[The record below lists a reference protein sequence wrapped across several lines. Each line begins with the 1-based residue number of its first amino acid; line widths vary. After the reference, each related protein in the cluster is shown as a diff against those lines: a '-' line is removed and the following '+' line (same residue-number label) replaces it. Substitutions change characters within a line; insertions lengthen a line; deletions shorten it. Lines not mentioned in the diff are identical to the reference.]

1 MIATRQRISDVAATS
16 QFVANK
22 NRRRALIALG
32 LFAAILVIF
41 GVRTVISGITGFLVS
56 APFLAIQLG
65 LGLAFGIVQFFGIMW
80 FLSRPRKYTIK
91 PDDPQI
97 GMSFEN
103 YRGQPDLLAHARS
116 TVSILQGVKAFEERG
131 GEMPKGMLL
140 SGSPGT
146 GKTFLAAVIASEA
159 NLPFIYID
167 ASSLRGMF
175 IGMTEM
181 MVMKLFRDARG
192 LGRKYARPGER
203 GACIVFMDEIDSIGM
218 NRGGQQGG
226 GMMMGGMMMGGGTGL
241 NTLLN
246 QMDSLGD
253 HIEDRWKYKMLRW
266 FGLVRG
272 PVRNKPLVFVIG
284 ATNRPSVLDPALTR
298 PGRLDRILEVHRPDA
313 DGRRDIITHYLAS
326 KAHDPEI
333 PMELL
338 INDSMGWTP
347 IMIKTII
354 NEALIHAHDEGRE
367 RLDYKDWLNA
377 ADERSL
383 GIKQPIRAWN
393 LTDRRE
399 TAYHEA
405 GHAVVA
411 RYMRPEHRISKA
423 TIIRRGHALGYVQQR
438 PREERTSLYARSIE
452 TQIMVALAGHVVEDK
467 FLDTLT
473 TGPSSDLQAA
483 TLAAQDYVGW
493 LAMGPTKL
501 VLPVQA
507 GQMPP
512 GPVMVAAHEL
522 LDQLYEETERLLRDK
537 EPAIHHLAKALMDRD
552 ELIGE
557 ELEEVF
563 SEVEAMY
570 PHLTRSFDRKIIQ
583 FRSFAPREGAGAAW
597 GAAGQAPPQ
606 EQQPAA
612 RMPGDGDDVIEQP
625 TWRPPLKPPM
635 DAQIG
640 FETPVVAPAPVETS
654 WPGRSESFTS

>member
-1 MIATRQRISDVAATS
+1 MIATRQRLSDVAATS
-16 QFVANK
+16 QHVANK
-22 NRRRALIALG
+22 NRRRALIVLG
-32 LFAAILVIF
+32 LFALILVVF
-41 GVRTVISGITGFLVS
+41 GVRTVISGITGFLLS

-116 TVSILQGVKAFEERG
+116 TVGILQGVKAFEQRG

-167 ASSLRGMF
+167 ASSLQGMF
-175 IGMTEM
+175 IGVSQLMI
-181 MVMKLFRDARG
+181 MKLFRDARG
-192 LGRKYARPGER
+192 LARKYAQPGQR
-203 GACIVFMDEIDSIGM
+203 GACIMFLDEIDSIGVA
-218 NRGGQQGG
+218 RGGQNGG
-226 GMMMGGMMMGGGTGL
+226 AMPMGGMMGMMGGTMGL

-246 QMDSLGD
+246 QMDSLTD
-253 HIEDRWKYKMLRW
+253 LVEDRWAHKVLRW
-266 FGLVRG
+266 FGLERG
-272 PVRNKPLVFVIG
+272 PVKNKPLVFVIG
-284 ATNRPSVLDPALTR
+284 ATNRPSVLDQALTR
-298 PGRLDRILEVHRPDA
+298 PGRLDRILEVHVPDA
-313 DGRRDIITHYLAS
+313 EGRTDIIQHYLPS
-326 KAHDPEI
+326 KAHDRDLS
-333 PMELL
+333 MELL
-338 INDSMGWTP
+338 VNDSMGWTP

-354 NEALIHAHDEGRE
+354 NEALIHAHQAGRE
-367 RLDYKDWLNA
+367 FLTYKDWLDA
-377 ADERSL
+377 ADERAL
-383 GIKQPIRAWN
+383 GLKQPIRAWN

-399 TAYHEA
+399 VAYHEA
-405 GHAVVA
+405 GHAVAA
-411 RYMRPEHRISKA
+411 RYLRPEHRISKA
-423 TIIRRGHALGYVQQR
+423 TVSRGDLALGFVQQR
-438 PREERTSLYARSIE
+438 PREERASLYAGSIE
-452 TQIMVALAGHVVEDK
+452 PQIMVALAGHVLEDR
-467 FLDTLT
+467 FLDKIT

-501 VLPVQA
+501 VLPVQP

-512 GPVMVAAHEL
+512 GPVMVAAHEM
-522 LDQLYEETERLLRDK
+522 LDQLYEETERLLREK

-552 ELIGE
+552 ELIAE

-597 GAAGQAPPQ
+597 GQAGQAAPQ

-612 RMPGDGDDVIEQP
+612 RMPGDEGDVI
-625 TWRPPLKPPM
+625 
-635 DAQIG
+635 
-640 FETPVVAPAPVETS
+640 
-654 WPGRSESFTS
+654 

>member
-1 MIATRQRISDVAATS
+1 MIATRQRLSDVAATS
-16 QFVANK
+16 QHVANK
-22 NRRRALIALG
+22 NRRRALIVLG
-32 LFAAILVIF
+32 LFALILVVF
-41 GVRTVISGITGFLVS
+41 GVRTVISGITGFLLS

-65 LGLAFGIVQFFGIMW
+65 LGLAFGIVQIFGIMW

-116 TVSILQGVKAFEERG
+116 TVGILQGVKAFEQRG

-192 LGRKYARPGER
+192 LARKYARPGER

-253 HIEDRWKYKMLRW
+253 HIEDRWKYKVLRW
-266 FGLVRG
+266 FGIVRG
-272 PVRNKPLVFVIG
+272 PARKKPLVFVIG

-298 PGRLDRILEVHRPDA
+298 PGRLDRILEVHVPDA
-313 DGRRDIITHYLAS
+313 EGRSDILQHYLSS
-326 KAHDPEI
+326 KAHDPELS
-333 PMELL
+333 MELL
-338 INDSMGWTP
+338 VNDSMGWTP

-354 NEALIHAHDEGRE
+354 NEALIHAHQDGRE
-367 RLDYKDWLNA
+367 QLDYKDWLNA

-405 GHAVVA
+405 GHA
-411 RYMRPEHRISKA
+411 
-423 TIIRRGHALGYVQQR
+423 
-438 PREERTSLYARSIE
+438 
-452 TQIMVALAGHVVEDK
+452 
-467 FLDTLT
+467 
-473 TGPSSDLQAA
+473 
-483 TLAAQDYVGW
+483 
-493 LAMGPTKL
+493 
-501 VLPVQA
+501 
-507 GQMPP
+507 
-512 GPVMVAAHEL
+512 
-522 LDQLYEETERLLRDK
+522 
-537 EPAIHHLAKALMDRD
+537 
-552 ELIGE
+552 
-557 ELEEVF
+557 
-563 SEVEAMY
+563 
-570 PHLTRSFDRKIIQ
+570 
-583 FRSFAPREGAGAAW
+583 
-597 GAAGQAPPQ
+597 
-606 EQQPAA
+606 
-612 RMPGDGDDVIEQP
+612 
-625 TWRPPLKPPM
+625 
-635 DAQIG
+635 
-640 FETPVVAPAPVETS
+640 
-654 WPGRSESFTS
+654 

>member
-1 MIATRQRISDVAATS
+1 MIATRQRLRDVAVTS
-16 QFVANK
+16 QFVANR
-22 NRRRALIALG
+22 NRRRALITLG
-32 LFAAILVIF
+32 ILAVILVVF
-41 GVRTVISGITGFLVS
+41 GARAVIAGITGFLVS

-97 GMSFEN
+97 GMTFDN
-103 YRGQPDLLAHARS
+103 YRGQPDLLAHASS
-116 TVSILQGVKAFEERG
+116 TVGILQGVKAFEQRG

-192 LGRKYARPGER
+192 LARKYARPGER

-253 HIEDRWKYKMLRW
+253 HIEDRFRYKVLRW

-284 ATNRPSVLDPALTR
+284 ATNRPAVLDAALTR
-298 PGRLDRILEVHRPDA
+298 PGRLDRILEVHKPDA
-313 DGRRDIITHYLAS
+313 DGRRDIIAHYLSS
-326 KAHDPEI
+326 KAHDPEM

-338 INDSMGWTP
+338 VNDSMGWTP

-354 NEALIHAHDEGRE
+354 NEALIHAHDDGRDQ
-367 RLDYKDWLNA
+367 LDYKDWLNA

-411 RYMRPEHRISKA
+411 RYLRPEHRDLQGDDHPPRPCA
-423 TIIRRGHALGYVQQR
+423 GLRPAAPAGGTDLAVRAVHRDADDGLAGRARRRGQV
-438 PREERTSLYARSIE
+438 PRFVDDGPLERSP
-452 TQIMVALAGHVVEDK
+452 VGH
-467 FLDTLT
+467 
-473 TGPSSDLQAA
+473 
-483 TLAAQDYVGW
+483 
-493 LAMGPTKL
+493 
-501 VLPVQA
+501 
-507 GQMPP
+507 
-512 GPVMVAAHEL
+512 
-522 LDQLYEETERLLRDK
+522 
-537 EPAIHHLAKALMDRD
+537 
-552 ELIGE
+552 
-557 ELEEVF
+557 
-563 SEVEAMY
+563 
-570 PHLTRSFDRKIIQ
+570 
-583 FRSFAPREGAGAAW
+583 PRGAGLRGLARDGSYQAR
-597 GAAGQAPPQ
+597 AAGAGRTD
-606 EQQPAA
+606 AA
-612 RMPGDGDDVIEQP
+612 GSGDGRGPRDA
-625 TWRPPLKPPM
+625 RPAVRG
-635 DAQIG
+635 DG
-640 FETPVVAPAPVETS
+640 APAPRKGTGHPSPRQGAHGSRRADRRGARGSLRGGRGAVPAPDPEVRTQAHPVPVLRAPRRCGCGLGCAGIS
-654 WPGRSESFTS
+654 AGPGAAARGTDGR